1 MKCTILLA
9 MSATLLIGFGST
21 DANAQSSEEQILG
34 AIAGG
39 ALGSTIG
46 DGDGGKA
53 AIVIG
58 AIIGYRLG
66 ERLLNPHDRTD
77 FLSLNSNDLYRFCR
91 RQVPYEYDRREN
103 VRRMWIQGCVDRLQT
118 QQLRLEQEAYE
129 DGLNGSSN

>member
-1 MKCTILLA
+1 MKCTSVILA
-9 MSATLLIGFGST
+9 ALLIGFGST

-103 VRRMWIQGCVDRLQT
+103 VRRMWIQGCVDRLHN

>member
-1 MKCTILLA
+1 MKCFTLLA
-9 MSATLLIGFGST
+9 ITVALLSGYASAQEGP
-21 DANAQSSEEQILG
+21 SSEQILG

-66 ERLLNPHDRTD
+66 ERVLNSHERDE
-77 FLSLNSNDLYRFCR
+77 FLNLNSNDLYRFCR

-103 VRRMWIQGCVDRLQT
+103 LRKMWIQGCVDRLHR
-118 QQLRLEQEAYE
+118 QQRRLEQEAYE
-129 DGLNGSSN
+129 DGLHGPAN

>member
-1 MKCTILLA
+1 MA
-9 MSATLLIGFGST
+9 MIYRALLIGLLMVAPVQGQNSVST
-21 DANAQSSEEQILG
+21 EQVLG

-66 ERLLNPHDRTD
+66 ERVLNPHERTE

-103 VRRMWIQGCVDRLQT
+103 LRKMWIQGCVDRLQI
-118 QQLRLEQEAYE
+118 QQRRLEQEAYQ
-129 DGLNGSSN
+129 DGFAP